1 MMRIIIVNPLLL
13 YARGGAEVNDI
24 NLGNALR
31 TLGHEV
37 IHLALEDRKKKFDF
51 ENKIQIECIKMP
63 YYYDLATRLSG
74 PFGKALRTLFFFHFV
89 HRFLKEKLTYLNSAD
104 LILLTGKPM
113 FCKARR
119 KIHITTLF
127 SVRGNINKIYFR
139 FLDQVDGLI
148 FWGGCEKDYPPETI
162 NRWTYL
168 CLNAAIQNEYFYA
181 GPADPEMRAK
191 LEDGNDKRIIITYT
205 GRLDP
210 IQQIDQ
216 IIHSIAK
223 VYKKGYPVK
232 LLLVG
237 DGYIKDELKAIAAR
251 ENIEDQII
259 FAGLCPPVKVGEYLR
274 ASDIFIMNPRF
285 TSYSLSL
292 KEALACGIFSIA
304 PRTGTVANSL
314 KPNDFAR
321 VFPPNDPD
329 ALFLTL
335 QQVVEE
341 GVYKKNVKSQADI
354 SEIHSWKTVAESI
367 VNWSRTIDTDKQK

>member
-1 MMRIIIVNPLLL
+1 MRIIIINPLLL

-31 TLGHEV
+31 ALGHEV
-37 IHLALEDRKKKFDF
+37 IHLAVEDRRKKFYF
-51 ENKIQIECIKMP
+51 ENESQIECIKMP
-63 YYYDLATRLSG
+63 YYYDIATRLSG

-89 HRFLKEKLTYLNSAD
+89 HRLLKEKLTYLNSAD
-104 LILLTGKPM
+104 LIFLTGRPIL
-113 FCKARR
+113 CKARR
-119 KIHITTLF
+119 KSHVTMFF
-127 SVRGNINKIYFR
+127 SVRGNINKIYCR
-139 FLDQVDGLI
+139 LLDQVDGLI

-162 NRWTYL
+162 NRWPYL
-168 CLNAAIQNEYFYA
+168 CLNAAIQHECFYA
-181 GPADPEMRAK
+181 GPADPELRAE
-191 LEDGNDKRIIITYT
+191 LEDGDDKRIIITYT

-223 VYKKGYPVK
+223 VYKNGYPVK
-232 LLLVG
+232 LILVG

-259 FAGLCPPVKVGEYLR
+259 FAGLCRPAKVGEYLR

-292 KEALACGIFSIA
+292 KEALACGVFSIA
-304 PRTGTVANSL
+304 PRTGTVASSL

-329 ALFLTL
+329 ALLLTL
-335 QQVVEE
+335 QQVVED
-341 GVYKKNVKSQADI
+341 GVYKKNAKTQTDI
-354 SEIHSWKTVAESI
+354 IEIHSWKTVAESI
-367 VNWSRTIDTDKQK
+367 VNWSKTIDTEKKK